1 MREFMSR
8 IVYWSSFTDQPVT
21 VGEALRFIPWVFFAY
36 VVLFLMCAWAAM

>member
-21 VGEALRFIPWVFFAY
+21 VGEAVRFIPWAAFAF
-36 VVLFLMCAWAAM
+36 LFLWLMCAWAAM